1 MVSEPMATFSLP
13 VFCAFREL
21 SGAIK
26 RELALFAEN
35 QPPSPKQSLPFLDT
49 VQAEPRKGQLPSS
62 GSSGVSVS
70 SSDLYENAD

>member
-26 RELALFAEN
+26 REWVLFTEN
-35 QPPSPKQSLPFLDT
+35 QLPSPKESLPSLDT
-49 VQAEPRKGQLPSS
+49 VQAEARKGQLLSS
-62 GSSGVSVS
+62 DSSGVSVS
-70 SSDLYENAD
+70 SSNLYENAD